1 MSFPMPGRPV
11 RLIVCG
17 GRDFKDADWLLK
29 VLNVWESIFGRENLV
44 IIQGGARGADAY
56 AKAWAESREIACET
70 YPADWDK
77 HGKAAGPI
85 RNQEM
90 LDQHPDFVL
99 AFPGGNGTADMV
111 ARARRAGV
119 PVAEAKL

>member
-29 VLNVWESIFGRENLV
+29 VLNV
-44 IIQGGARGADAY
+44 
-56 AKAWAESREIACET
+56 KAWAESREIACET